1 MLGESIVQEAEWRTR
16 DPLSYA
22 LENWAFTFG
31 FGNVAVASPS
41 IRVLWVQKPEYNGYM
56 RDWKKNVGN
65 P

>member
-1 MLGESIVQEAEWRTR
+1 MLNEEQGIHCHMLLRTEH
-16 DPLSYA
+16 S
-22 LENWAFTFG
+22 FTFG